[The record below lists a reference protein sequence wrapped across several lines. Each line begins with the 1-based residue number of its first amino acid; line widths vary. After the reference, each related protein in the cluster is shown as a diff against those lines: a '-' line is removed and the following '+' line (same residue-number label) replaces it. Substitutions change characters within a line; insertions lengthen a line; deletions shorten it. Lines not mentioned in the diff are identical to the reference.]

1 MSKTIKFPLRDHL
14 IQGDRGYYFFDKPSV
29 RLADLAEPLKEPE
42 YIEINL
48 GEVIFAPNE
57 RRRLGAMQ
65 TQNKDRLPEKTFLE
79 TQSTGGSRY
88 LWERHRQVYKNIG
101 LEEWRIILDACDAG
115 SFSESFRFD
124 RMDCESLYRFLNRMD
139 ESIQTK
145 LDRCLTEIEV
155 LANKEGIRAIG
166 EAECLTGF
174 DDSFGLFANDYQ
186 RVTALLRTNRETFEQ
201 ALVFCELNGKS
212 RLKSRTDLPKMRAGI
227 TDTTLC
233 IFAERIKMFYKE
245 YNGGGRLVTSCSF
258 DLSMGIQ
265 VVRVFIESAPQRFR
279 SFDKSFNLNESWQ
292 TVVFEVDFFYDPKQG
307 ELSLAGS
314 VIPTVKTGLEEIYI
328 RTFLGIE
335 PPPVVKPVFNLDIFK
350 HNLKTLPT
358 EPEDGIEVKVG
369 DVRVHTNDNS
379 YVYGFGATG
388 QEDAYAALTRID
400 ETARLLNEGDVI
412 LATISIKFKRRPGIR
427 ARSVTITFTPDFCR
441 FQTESVECRKIIQKY
456 QKKWGI
462 ITC

>member
-14 IQGDRGYYFFDKPSV
+14 IQGDRVYYFFDKPSV

-48 GEVIFAPNE
+48 DEVTFAPNE
-57 RRRLGAMQ
+57 KRRLDAMQ
-65 TQNKDRLPEKTFLE
+65 TQDKDRLPETKSQE
-79 TQSTGGSRY
+79 TQSIGISRY
-88 LWERHRQVYKNIG
+88 IWERHNHVYKNIG
-101 LEEWRIILDACDAG
+101 LEEWRIILKVCDAG
-115 SFSESFRFD
+115 SFVEGFRFD
-124 RMDCESLYRFLNRMD
+124 RMDRESLYHFLDRMD
-139 ESIQTK
+139 ESIQAK
-145 LDRCLTEIEV
+145 LHRCLTEIET

-166 EAECLTGF
+166 EAERLTGF
-174 DDSFGLFANDYQ
+174 DDSFGLFSNDYQ
-186 RVTALLRTNRETFEQ
+186 RVIALLGTNRETFEQ
-201 ALVFCELNGKS
+201 ALVFSELNGKS
-212 RLKSRTDLPKMRAGI
+212 RLKSRTNLPKIRAGV
-227 TDTTLC
+227 TETTLG
-233 IFAERIKMFYKE
+233 IFTERIKKFYKE
-245 YNGGGRLVTSCSF
+245 YNGGGRLVTAYSLDISK
-258 DLSMGIQ
+258 GIQ

-279 SFDKSFNLNESWQ
+279 SFDKSDNLNEFWQ
-292 TVVFEVDFFYDPKQG
+292 TGVFEVDFFYDSKQG
-307 ELSLAGS
+307 ELSLAGP

-369 DVRVHTNDNS
+369 DVRVHTNDNI

-400 ETARLLNEGDVI
+400 ETARLLNEGEVI

-427 ARSVTITFTPDFCR
+427 ARSVTITFTPNFCK